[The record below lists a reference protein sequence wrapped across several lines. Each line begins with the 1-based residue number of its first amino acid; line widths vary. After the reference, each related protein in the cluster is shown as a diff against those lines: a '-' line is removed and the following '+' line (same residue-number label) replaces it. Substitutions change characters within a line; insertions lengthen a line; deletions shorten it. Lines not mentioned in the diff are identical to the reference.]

1 MSCFR
6 LSLLVLSLPTI
17 LFAIAVR
24 SPNVVAQDHVNV
36 QPRRV
41 AVLRSGKE
49 VRDFPERRKAIVRYP
64 ILRGLSDAAVL
75 RRIQTA
81 LGINTALKE
90 FRENPGLLQ
99 FDYKVNY
106 NKNYL
111 FDITIT
117 EEAEGAYPEMNSKHF
132 LFSLKTGRTIKAA
145 DAFDAASLAG
155 LAGMADQK
163 LKDEIKELLQIN
175 EEGTSDADQKSDIR
189 DQLNSLAFGVEHLND
204 FMVSDNGVTFLYNAR
219 FRHAIRALQPNGE
232 YFFSHAE
239 LRRYIKS
246 SGPLGVFTVKG

>member
-1 MSCFR
+1 M
-6 LSLLVLSLPTI
+6 
-17 LFAIAVR
+17 
-24 SPNVVAQDHVNV
+24 
-36 QPRRV
+36 
-41 AVLRSGKE
+41 LRSGKE

-64 ILRGLSDAAVL
+64 TLRGLADAGVL
-75 RRIQTA
+75 RRIQTT
-81 LGINTALKE
+81 LGINTTLKE
-90 FRENPGLLQ
+90 FRTNSGLLQ

-132 LFSLKTGRTIKAA
+132 LFSLRTGRTIKAA

-155 LAGMADQK
+155 LAAMANQK
-163 LKDEIKELLQIN
+163 LKDEIKELLQAN
-175 EEGTSDADQKSDIR
+175 EEGTSDADQKTDIR
-189 DQLNSLAFGVEHLND
+189 DQLNSLVFGVEHLND
-204 FMVSDNGVTFLYNAR
+204 FMVSDKGVTFLYNAR

-232 YFFSHAE
+232 YFFSHGD

-246 SGPLGVFTVKG
+246 SGPLGIFTVKG